1 MTKNWMRVGVM
12 TLLALGVTVGG
23 LLLQGQTI
31 PPPPA
36 PRALAVI
43 NIVTVFSRLNS
54 KQAGD
59 REIEALGRKLKDEQ
73 SAKEKSLDEM
83 KKEMDQYKENSKEYN
98 DLSERILKGVMELQG
113 FMKYRDEK
121 VLMEQRL
128 RTMSIYKQMNE
139 AIEKYS
145 RENGVALVLVVDD
158 PSLGESRSQME
169 MMQRVAMRKVMYA
182 HESLDITKLIIERMN
197 AEFRPN

>member
-1 MTKNWMRVGVM
+1 MRVGVM
-12 TLLALGVTVGG
+12 GLLALGVTVGG
-23 LLLQGQTI
+23 LLLQGQTT
-31 PPPPA
+31 PPPA

-73 SAKEKSLDEM
+73 TAKEKALDEM

>member
-23 LLLQGQTI
+23 LLLQGQTT
-31 PPPPA
+31 PPPA

>member
-12 TLLALGVTVGG
+12 GLLALGVTVGG
-23 LLLQGQTI
+23 LLLQGQTT
-31 PPPPA
+31 PPPA

-73 SAKEKSLDEM
+73 TAKEKALDEM